1 MNIEHAREFLTLAQC
16 LNFTEAANDLNMT
29 QPALSKHLA
38 ALEREL
44 GAKLVDRTRKSIQL
58 TEEGRMFFET
68 CGIIVNQYDKM
79 QRALDEIKAARPLKI
94 GGRFDDADVA
104 TLMSMA
110 AMMYRNA
117 HRSSLA
123 FARSDGHDELDA
135 LEAGE
140 IDLYIDYANP
150 ARLKER
156 KLSFRPF
163 VSNPLVAIVG
173 SDHGLAHRARIEWED
188 LKNETL
194 VKFVSDKT
202 NPAWEQIEELCRAH
216 GFAPKTRPV
225 SSLNDVEFFSTPLHG
240 SVLIWKRTQKQ
251 IGLLL
256 ETGQRACVPLA
267 SENARITAYLVFRP
281 SDEARLAGLFEAIDE
296 AKSLIETR
304 KRREDAPE

>member
-163 VSNPLVAIVG
+163 VSNPLEIG
-173 SDHGLAHRARIEWED
+173 
-188 LKNETL
+188 
-194 VKFVSDKT
+194 
-202 NPAWEQIEELCRAH
+202 RAH
-216 GFAPKTRPV
+216 V
-225 SSLNDVEFFSTPLHG
+225 
-240 SVLIWKRTQKQ
+240 
-251 IGLLL
+251 
-256 ETGQRACVPLA
+256 
-267 SENARITAYLVFRP
+267 
-281 SDEARLAGLFEAIDE
+281 
-296 AKSLIETR
+296 
-304 KRREDAPE
+304 

>member
-123 FARSDGHDELDA
+123 FATDTTSSTHSKQGKSIYTSITRTPRGSRSESSPFDRSSPTPSWPSSDRIMGLRTAPA
-135 LEAGE
+135 LNG
-140 IDLYIDYANP
+140 
-150 ARLKER
+150 
-156 KLSFRPF
+156 
-163 VSNPLVAIVG
+163 
-173 SDHGLAHRARIEWED
+173 RI
-188 LKNETL
+188 
-194 VKFVSDKT
+194 S
-202 NPAWEQIEELCRAH
+202 R
-216 GFAPKTRPV
+216 TRR
-225 SSLNDVEFFSTPLHG
+225 S
-240 SVLIWKRTQKQ
+240 
-251 IGLLL
+251 
-256 ETGQRACVPLA
+256 
-267 SENARITAYLVFRP
+267 
-281 SDEARLAGLFEAIDE
+281 
-296 AKSLIETR
+296 
-304 KRREDAPE
+304 

>member
-1 MNIEHAREFLTLAQC
+1 
-16 LNFTEAANDLNMT
+16 
-29 QPALSKHLA
+29 
-38 ALEREL
+38 
-44 GAKLVDRTRKSIQL
+44 
-58 TEEGRMFFET
+58 
-68 CGIIVNQYDKM
+68 
-79 QRALDEIKAARPLKI
+79 
-94 GGRFDDADVA
+94 
-104 TLMSMA
+104 MSMA

-202 NPAWEQIEELCRAH
+202 NPAWEQIEELVPRPRLRPEDAPRLVPQRRGVLQHPSARQRAH
-216 GFAPKTRPV
+216 LEEDPEADRPAPRDGTAR
-225 SSLNDVEFFSTPLHG
+225 LRAHRQARTP
-240 SVLIWKRTQKQ
+240 SI
-251 IGLLL
+251 
-256 ETGQRACVPLA
+256 A
-267 SENARITAYLVFRP
+267 AYLVFKP
-281 SDEARLAGLFEAIDE
+281 TDEARLASLFEAVDE
-296 AKSLIETR
+296 AKALIEKR